1 MKIPLK
7 FDIEII
13 LLLNMFVLDSFK
25 YVDFWIVVEIIF
37 CCNFGYI
44 WGNCYEEDKFVDLL
58 DNSCKIE

>member
-44 WGNCYEEDKFVDLL
+44 
-58 DNSCKIE
+58 